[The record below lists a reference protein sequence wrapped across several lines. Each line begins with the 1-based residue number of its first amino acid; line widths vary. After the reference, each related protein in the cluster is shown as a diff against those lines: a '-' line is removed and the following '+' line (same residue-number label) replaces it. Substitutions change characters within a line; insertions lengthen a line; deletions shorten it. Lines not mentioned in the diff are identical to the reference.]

1 MTFAKALLVL
11 VFLPAVSVQA
21 DNHCGKTVALLGS
34 ESGSQGESS
43 RDEVLT
49 QIADLYS
56 LAINDKAPLGA
67 AQSLIQEL
75 AEREG
80 KTFGEVLEEV
90 ERMDASPAEKRARA
104 EERRAI
110 REGEHLRL
118 LEGLEPY
125 LTRIG
130 REDRK
135 VIEDTLI
142 RPGLLN
148 PLMTG
153 EVGFR
158 FQGRHRFVASDEGFR
173 GSREGSTKEF
183 SFHFINDFAIGKV
196 PVTQLMYFLA
206 ALGTEGVEANPSN
219 SKSGEGAV
227 VLHLGDKVY
236 SLKPNHPVE
245 NVSYLNAH
253 SHAERASEL
262 TGYPYRLPDEW
273 HWEFASRSEGEG
285 KFHFGDDV
293 TQLSQYAWFFGNSE
307 GRTHEV
313 GLLLPNAFNLYD
325 THGNVREWTSS
336 SITSSTHIV
345 RGGSWESNAQHLR
358 SAYRDYFDKTLYNA
372 DLGFRLERPLGSK
385 NHPPDFFVLG
395 DSIDPRMKKRSGNGG
410 GQR

>member
-1 MTFAKALLVL
+1 VTLRSAFILLTVFASTAIH
-11 VFLPAVSVQA
+11 A
-21 DNHCGKTVALLGS
+21 DKNCGKTVAILGS
-34 ESGSQGESS
+34 ESDAQRELP
-43 RDEVLT
+43 RDRVLA
-49 QIADLYS
+49 QIAELYG
-56 LAINDKAPLGA
+56 LALNDRAPREA
-67 AQSLIQEL
+67 AKSLIQEL

-110 REGEHLRL
+110 REAEQLRL

-125 LTRIG
+125 LSRIG
-130 REDRK
+130 REHRE

-158 FQGRHRFVASDEGFR
+158 FQREHRFVASDEGFH
-173 GSREGSTKEF
+173 GSREGSTKVVSF
-183 SFHFINDFAIGKV
+183 SPINDFAIGQV
-196 PVTQLMYFLA
+196 PVTQLLYFLA
-206 ALGTEGVEANPSN
+206 ALGMNGVEPNPS
-219 SKSGEGAV
+219 SFKTGEGAV

-245 NVSYLNAH
+245 NVSYFGAEV
-253 SHAERASEL
+253 HAERVSKL
-262 TGYPYRLPDEW
+262 TGYGYRLPNELN
-273 HWEFASRSEGEG
+273 WEFAARSGSPN

-293 TQLSQYAWFFGNSE
+293 TKLSRYAWSLENAG

-325 THGNVREWTSS
+325 THGNVWEWTTS
-336 SITSSTHIV
+336 SIPSMRII
-345 RGGSWESNAQHLR
+345 RGGSWASEAEELR
-358 SAYRDYFDKTLYNA
+358 SAYSDFFLKSRRDT

-385 NHPPDFFVLG
+385 DHPPDFFVLG
-395 DSIDPRMKKRSGNGG
+395 DSIEPGMKTRSGNGG